1 MTDAQVQ
8 PIVKSIE
15 VPCPPEMA
23 FNVFTKDITTW
34 WPLGVNSVSAMDG
47 KTAQAVK
54 LELKE
59 GGALTE
65 IGHDGTVH
73 TWGSVKVFKPGDHL
87 RLAWHIGVPESEATF
102 VDVSFTPTSS
112 GTQVELTHSGWD
124 VLAEKAGDMRA
135 GYDGGWVG
143 VFEVAYK
150 DALLAQAA

>member
-1 MTDAQVQ
+1 MTAPQIE
-8 PIVKSIE
+8 PITKTIE
-15 VPCPPEMA
+15 VPCPPELA
-23 FNVFTKDITTW
+23 FTVFTKDITTW

-65 IGHDGTVH
+65 IGHDGTNH
-73 TWGSVKVFKPGDHL
+73 HWGTVKVFKPGDHL
-87 RLAWHIGVPESEATF
+87 QLAWHIGVPESQATM
-102 VDVSFTPTSS
+102 VDVRFIPTAS
-112 GTQVELTHSGWD
+112 GTQVELTHSGWE
-124 VLAEKAGDMRA
+124 VLAEKANDMRA